1 MTETMIAL
9 PVLILFVMCVV
20 QFGLIYRARLTLEY
34 AAHEAARAGSLNNGM
49 PLPFIF
55 RIGNS
60 TVPGLSTLNSAALEL
75 TTNALTRG
83 SVWQGLVKGMMPLNV
98 RDASV
103 GGMFKGW
110 IDTNTDLIESACIE
124 YLNPTQTTFIDWA
137 FIENFGENRWI
148 MQIPND
154 TMRYRKPLPYDF
166 KAKAMSTTVG
176 IGDPLPPDAELRGN
190 VSNKTL
196 GESSVLHLR
205 VHYGYRL
212 GIPVANKIILTA
224 LKGYQFVGEAW
235 FKLHVGGRRHRAGH
249 RFPAQPARRLLHR
262 QRQDPAERP
271 TAWWAWSRRC
281 TGTRSIRSAPRATAA
296 STCSGTRRGATMR
309 HQRAGET
316 AGRHDQHL
324 RLRAQQQHR
333 VGLAAAGARRWTRW
347 PTRWATATPSARP
360 SGTPRSRGS
369 WTRCRT
375 RAKRLD
381 ARGSARRAW
390 RRTQHR
396 ARTQRVAPA
405 SLALCAS
412 TIFVS
417 AFLLFLVQ
425 PLIARQILPWFGG
438 SAAVWTL
445 CLVFFQ
451 VVLLV
456 GLLLCRLALAPAA
469 AHAGRRACAAACS
482 RPARCCR

>member
-1 MTETMIAL
+1 MHSTLEKNQKRRLRGHGAASAASASMTETMIAL

-60 TVPGLSTLNSAALEL
+60 TTPGLSTLNSAALEL

-235 FKLHVGGRRHRAGH
+235 FKLHVGRWRHRAGH
-249 RFPAQPARRLLHR
+249 RFPPQPAGCVLHR
-262 QRQDPAERP
+262 QRQDPAVRRRRGGHGVADVLAPVLFVRPQERP
-271 TAWWAWSRRC
+271 QHRPAV
-281 TGTRSIRSAPRATAA
+281 GP
-296 STCSGTRRGATMR
+296 GVEQQYG
-309 HQRAGET
+309 HQRAGEA

-333 VGLAAAGARRWTRW
+333 VGLAAFGARR
-347 PTRWATATPSARP
+347 
-360 SGTPRSRGS
+360 
-369 WTRCRT
+369 
-375 RAKRLD
+375 
-381 ARGSARRAW
+381 RRAG
-390 RRTQHR
+390 
-396 ARTQRVAPA
+396 
-405 SLALCAS
+405 
-412 TIFVS
+412 
-417 AFLLFLVQ
+417 
-425 PLIARQILPWFGG
+425 RQGG
-438 SAAVWTL
+438 
-445 CLVFFQ
+445 
-451 VVLLV
+451 
-456 GLLLCRLALAPAA
+456 
-469 AHAGRRACAAACS
+469 
-482 RPARCCR
+482 

>member
-1 MTETMIAL
+1 MHSTLRQNQKRSLAWPRRGQRGVSMTETMIAL

-60 TVPGLSTLNSAALEL
+60 TTPGLSTLNSAALEL

-98 RDASV
+98 REASV

-235 FKLHVGGRRHRAGH
+235 FKLMSVDGATAPGTDFRLNQLDAYYIANGKIPLAADGVAGMESPMYWH
-249 RFPAQPARRLLHR
+249 PFYSFGPRSDRSIDLQW
-262 QRQDPAERP
+262 DPAWSNNTGINVLEKPQDAMTNIFAFVRNNS
-271 TAWWAWSRRC
+271 TEWASQLL
-281 TGTRSIRSAPRATAA
+281 A
-296 STCSGTRRGATMR
+296 RGV
-309 HQRAGET
+309 
-316 AGRHDQHL
+316 D
-324 RLRAQQQHR
+324 
-333 VGLAAAGARRWTRW
+333 AAADKVGDGNNFCPAIWD
-347 PTRWATATPSARP
+347 ASVK
-360 SGTPRSRGS
+360 GQ
-369 WTRCRT
+369 
-375 RAKRLD
+375 LD
-381 ARGSARRAW
+381 KVPNPGK
-390 RRTQHR
+390 
-396 ARTQRVAPA
+396 AP
-405 SLALCAS
+405 
-412 TIFVS
+412 
-417 AFLLFLVQ
+417 
-425 PLIARQILPWFGG
+425 
-438 SAAVWTL
+438 
-445 CLVFFQ
+445 
-451 VVLLV
+451 
-456 GLLLCRLALAPAA
+456 
-469 AHAGRRACAAACS
+469 
-482 RPARCCR
+482 